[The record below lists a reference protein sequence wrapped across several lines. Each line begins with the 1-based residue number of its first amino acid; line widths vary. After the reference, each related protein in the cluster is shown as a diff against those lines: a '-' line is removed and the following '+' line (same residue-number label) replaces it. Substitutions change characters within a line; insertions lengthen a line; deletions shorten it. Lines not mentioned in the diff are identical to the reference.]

1 MAVHEM
7 ESLRLFTPAQG
18 GCFLFFSSGVSV
30 HLEGGKS
37 ALARNSS
44 SREVI
49 RKYITSVLRAR
60 LLQTAACTYSDD
72 CIIIGR
78 STAK

>member
-1 MAVHEM
+1 MAAHEM

-18 GCFLFFSSGVSV
+18 DCFLFFWCQCAFGSKKK
-30 HLEGGKS
+30 KS
-37 ALARNSS
+37 ALARDSS

-60 LLQTAACTYSDD
+60 FLHTAACTYSDD
-72 CIIIGR
+72 CIITG
-78 STAK
+78 SPTAK